1 MINFAG
7 FSTTTSP
14 EAQLNVATSSSP
26 AEIKDQSETTDHL
39 PTSTSQPEIKDQ
51 RSEITDRLIMMVA
64 GAPPSLSRESTSGA
78 PPALDCSSSPTNAS
92 ATSSDSSSSS
102 TRSVPT
108 LSSVDLASLFL
119 KNNLSK
125 QELPSY
131 NMFTDPVAL
140 LTLSQMLTAGAGG
153 LSTPFP
159 PPIGLQAPTPS
170 AAAAAGPM
178 DNPQLDFDVDR
189 LVPTD
194 GAYGKVQ
201 DDLQYRKIVRQSQSR
216 HCSRS
221 RDKRRLSVDVH
232 SSKLPCHI
240 RQCHVAKPMFQCPAC
255 DFTSTYSKNNV
266 KSHMVSLHGLAGDP
280 ISYMDQYAAQV
291 EEFMKICFP
300 NVRGR
305 GRPMHGRTSP
315 ISPSSPSTRRNSQGA
330 PSLARRPSLPTEQAQ
345 MMQAAAAMHAARE
358 QQMGAAASQLYGL
371 NPLFFAAPSLF
382 PQGPPGTN
390 GLAKSPTS
398 LLLGNARNNNMLMD
412 GRLLGLRGTI
422 GIPPPMVKTECS
434 EMKLEHGESTSAS
447 TNEENGSLNAPFA
460 PKLQRMLTSKYIE
473 YPSVLAAL
481 SEDDCNGTIFS
492 ASNVAPMVEK
502 LDLSLFEGVVSPQG
516 ALLPSSVIE
525 KDQNYIH
532 LATKIAALQSDDNFK
547 VYEVLYALHR
557 LDSTVLPAEV
567 LDALIEL
574 APSEVDAKRIR
585 QYEENNAN
593 LSDEEQFIVQLA
605 RIDRL
610 EEKLFCL
617 RHMANYKRSVDELL
631 QSFSSLLSSTRS
643 LRSSS
648 DLCTLANFFLLIG
661 NILNGDFN
669 ADLVHG
675 FRMTDLNEIMDGCEG
690 LGPAQWILAYERGEV
705 RLVLSWKCFPEM
717 RQAIEEIVGLLE
729 PLVNV
734 PLSSLLL
741 RMHTL
746 QEGNQ
751 RVERESRATSGGERG
766 SGFGVGAI
774 MAAASSPTSPS
785 EFALLAQ
792 PAMSFLQDQAALAMD
807 QLHSLL
813 DFLGE
818 PRQSPAESFQ
828 PEVPLGRLLSF
839 VQTLQSELTEVDVVK
854 NEPTD

>member
-170 AAAAAGPM
+170 AAAAAAPTASAATPTPTASAAAAAAAAAPGGGPA
-178 DNPQLDFDVDR
+178 PSTTTGPRQAQKRPYPCSF
-189 LVPTD
+189 
-194 GAYGKVQ
+194 
-201 DDLQYRKIVRQSQSR
+201 QYCILCQK
-216 HCSRS
+216 
-221 RDKRRLSVDVH
+221 DVH

-525 KDQNYIH
+525 K
-532 LATKIAALQSDDNFK
+532 IAALQSDDNFK

-675 FRMTDLNEIMDGCEG
+675 FRMTDLNELCSSCLTDGR
-690 LGPAQWILAYERGEV
+690 PVIS
-705 RLVLSWKCFPEM
+705 LVSMTIRKCFPEM

>member
-1 MINFAG
+1 MLLPALPSFPNPTPSLGASLLYKTGLCSSFVPSGGGPGITQLAPCLSLRLSRG
-7 FSTTTSP
+7 LSPIRVAERVILDTTFDLPSCSATSSP
-14 EAQLNVATSSSP
+14 QEAAEAAQLNVVTSSSP
-26 AEIKDQSETTDHL
+26 AEVKDQRETADQF
-39 PTSTSQPEIKDQ
+39 STSVSPSKIKDQ
-51 RSEITDRLIMMVA
+51 RSGITDRLIMMVA
-64 GAPPSLSRESTSGA
+64 GAPPSLSRESTAGA

-108 LSSVDLASLFL
+108 LNSVDLASLFL

-125 QELPSY
+125 QDLPSY

-159 PPIGLQAPTPS
+159 PPIGLQAPTTTAAAAAAPTAS
-170 AAAAAGPM
+170 SAATPTPAAAAAGAAAPGGG
-178 DNPQLDFDVDR
+178 PALSSTTGPRQAQKRPYPCSF
-189 LVPTD
+189 
-194 GAYGKVQ
+194 
-201 DDLQYRKIVRQSQSR
+201 QYCILCQK
-216 HCSRS
+216 
-221 RDKRRLSVDVH
+221 DVH

-382 PQGPPGTN
+382 PQGPPGSN

-422 GIPPPMVKTECS
+422 GLPPPMVKTECS

-447 TNEENGSLNAPFA
+447 TNEENGSMNAQFA

-532 LATKIAALQSDDNFK
+532 QETTWIAALQSDDNFK

-617 RHMANYKRSVDELL
+617 RHMANYKRSVDEFPSPLCSHLLVPFVLL
-631 QSFSSLLSSTRS
+631 QT
-643 LRSSS
+643 
-648 DLCTLANFFLLIG
+648 C

-675 FRMTDLNEIMDGCEG
+675 FRMTDLNELC
-690 LGPAQWILAYERGEV
+690 
-705 RLVLSWKCFPEM
+705 
-717 RQAIEEIVGLLE
+717 
-729 PLVNV
+729 
-734 PLSSLLL
+734 SSC
-741 RMHTL
+741 
-746 QEGNQ
+746 
-751 RVERESRATSGGERG
+751 
-766 SGFGVGAI
+766 
-774 MAAASSPTSPS
+774 
-785 EFALLAQ
+785 
-792 PAMSFLQDQAALAMD
+792 
-807 QLHSLL
+807 
-813 DFLGE
+813 
-818 PRQSPAESFQ
+818 
-828 PEVPLGRLLSF
+828 
-839 VQTLQSELTEVDVVK
+839 LTDE
-854 NEPTD
+854 